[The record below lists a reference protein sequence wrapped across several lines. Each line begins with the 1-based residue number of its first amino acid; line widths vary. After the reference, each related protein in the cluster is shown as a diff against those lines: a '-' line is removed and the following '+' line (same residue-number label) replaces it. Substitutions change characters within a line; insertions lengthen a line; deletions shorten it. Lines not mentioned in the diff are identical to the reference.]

1 MCQRSWRPK
10 IVPAMGRVRCQLVG
24 PPQGEGD
31 GLGLPAQ
38 SCTSFKASPIFPG
51 QAQSPSS
58 DSRTQFLEKEEISK
72 NEAHPLP
79 YRSVKDRSSVHFVT
93 LCPLVPITIERPRP
107 RVTLGRLQVSCNPN
121 GSLLFLC
128 PDLPSLVYNM
138 IKNKQKN
145 H

>member
-1 MCQRSWRPK
+1 
-10 IVPAMGRVRCQLVG
+10 MGRVRCQLVAG
-24 PPQGEGD
+24 PSPGRRRWTGAPSPELHVLQG
-31 GLGLPAQ
+31 L
-38 SCTSFKASPIFPG
+38 SHFPRA
-51 QAQSPSS
+51 AQSPSS

-79 YRSVKDRSSVHFVT
+79 YRSMKDRSSVHFVT
-93 LCPLVPITIERPRP
+93 LCPLVPITIERPRSG
-107 RVTLGRLQVSCNPN
+107 VTLGRLQVSCNPN

-128 PDLPSLVYNM
+128 PDLPSLVYSM